1 MRHNKNFNHL
11 GRQAGHRK
19 AMLSNMA
26 SSLILHKR
34 IETTLAKAK
43 AVRMFVEPL
52 VTKSKEDTT
61 HSRRVVFSYLKQ
73 KEAVTELFRTIAP
86 KIAER
91 PGGYTRILKTGFRL
105 GDAAEMCIIE
115 FVDFNEAYTLGIT
128 PAAAEAK
135 PKTRRSRKPAAKKTT
150 DAVEEATVVEG
161 EPKKAPAKKAAAP
174 KAPKATAAKT
184 AAPKAAKKT
193 NVGKKM
199 EFPPLRSRGGERVKT
214 GRIKSRALFHKVAP
228 KPATRPKISG
238 GRADNASFRRFLF
251 SEETA
256 HADFMVVAVRPGIGF
271 GAGGDCRK
279 EKIREKSPILDS
291 VQNRARSLYRQ
302 TTRNKVKP
310 EN

>member
-73 KEAVTELFRTIAP
+73 KEAVAELFRTIAP

-105 GDAAEMCIIE
+105 GDGADMCIIE
-115 FVDFNEAYTLGIT
+115 FVDFNEPYTLGIT
-128 PAAAEAK
+128 PAATEAK
-135 PKTRRSRKPAAKKTT
+135 PKTRRSRKSAAKKT
-150 DAVEEATVVEG
+150 DAVEDATVVEG
-161 EPKKAPAKKAAAP
+161 EKKAPKNVAPKAAA
-174 KAPKATAAKT
+174 AKS
-184 AAPKAAKKT
+184 AAPKVAKKT
-193 NVGKKM
+193 NVGKN
-199 EFPPLRSRGGERVKT
+199 
-214 GRIKSRALFHKVAP
+214 I
-228 KPATRPKISG
+228 
-238 GRADNASFRRFLF
+238 
-251 SEETA
+251 
-256 HADFMVVAVRPGIGF
+256 
-271 GAGGDCRK
+271 
-279 EKIREKSPILDS
+279 
-291 VQNRARSLYRQ
+291 
-302 TTRNKVKP
+302 
-310 EN
+310 

>member
-34 IETTLAKAK
+34 IETTVAKAK
-43 AVRMFVEPL
+43 AVQQFVEPL

-105 GDAAEMCIIE
+105 GDAADMCIIE
-115 FVDFNEAYTLGIT
+115 FVDFNEAYTFGKLPST
-128 PAAAEAK
+128 EEAK
-135 PKTRRSRKPAAKKTT
+135 PKTRRSRSKKTT
-150 DAVEEATVVEG
+150 DAVEDATVVAE
-161 EPKKAPAKKAAAP
+161 KKAKAP
-174 KAPKATAAKT
+174 RAPKATAAK
-184 AAPKAAKKT
+184 AAPVAKKT

-199 EFPPLRSRGGERVKT
+199 
-214 GRIKSRALFHKVAP
+214 
-228 KPATRPKISG
+228 
-238 GRADNASFRRFLF
+238 
-251 SEETA
+251 
-256 HADFMVVAVRPGIGF
+256 
-271 GAGGDCRK
+271 
-279 EKIREKSPILDS
+279 
-291 VQNRARSLYRQ
+291 
-302 TTRNKVKP
+302 
-310 EN
+310 